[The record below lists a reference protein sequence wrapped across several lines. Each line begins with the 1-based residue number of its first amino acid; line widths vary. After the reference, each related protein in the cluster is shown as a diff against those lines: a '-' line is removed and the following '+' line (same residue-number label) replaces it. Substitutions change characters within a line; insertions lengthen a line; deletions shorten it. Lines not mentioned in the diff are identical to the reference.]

1 MRVKCEGRWLNLLV
15 IICLFLL
22 IPRNLYGGILTEIVI
37 NKSALITLKN
47 PIERILIANPSI
59 ADIVTVSPTQF
70 IVNGK
75 AIGTTTLI
83 VWEKDG
89 KISFFDI
96 SVIGDTADLSLRI
109 KEILPGEKINVRF
122 IKDTIILS
130 GKASKE
136 QDVKKAI
143 QIAQAYAPKVL
154 NFIKVE
160 EPQQI
165 LLQVKVAQ
173 VDRGALRKL
182 GLSALVKGSSGEGTV
197 GLPGMPLGGV
207 AGDSPGITEFNP
219 LTPFQ
224 IGVSYF
230 PGGVGVVLEALASKN
245 LAKIL
250 AEPNLVVKSGE
261 KGYFL
266 AGTRIPVPVV
276 TGTTGLAVTTIEYR
290 DVGVKLNF
298 TPEITETGSTI
309 LKIDPAE
316 ISNITGTMKVAG
328 LESPIIDT
336 REVKTVV
343 ELKEGESLILAGLL
357 QEETVKFLRKIP
369 LLGDIPILGALFRST
384 SDELKEK
391 ELVFFITPVFAK
403 PFPPGAKV
411 ELPGEK
417 EPTPEQEKE
426 MQWIPMGK

>member
-1 MRVKCEGRWLNLLV
+1 MNYKRK
-15 IICLFLL
+15 LL
-22 IPRNLYGGILTEIVI
+22 IYFVSVFLSFILSAYSYSGILTEVVI
-37 NKSALITLKN
+37 NKSALITLKS
-47 PIERILIANPSI
+47 PIERISIANPAI
-59 ADIVTVSPTQF
+59 ADVVTISPTQF

-75 AIGTTTLI
+75 TIGTTTLI

-89 KISFFDI
+89 KTSFFDI
-96 SVIGDTADLSLRI
+96 SVIGDAGDLSMRI
-109 KEILPGEKINVRF
+109 KEATAGDSINVRF
-122 IKDTIILS
+122 VKDTVVLT

-136 QDVKKAI
+136 QNVKKAI
-143 QIAQAYAPKVL
+143 QIAQAYSPKVL
-154 NFIKVE
+154 NYVKIE
-160 EPQQI
+160 EPQQVM
-165 LLQVKVAQ
+165 LQVKVAQ
-173 VDRGALRKL
+173 IDRGALRRL
-182 GLSALVKGSSGEGTV
+182 GLSALVKGSSAEGTV
-197 GLPGMPLGGV
+197 GLSGMPRGGI
-207 AGDSPGITEFNP
+207 AGDSPGITLFDP

-224 IGVSYF
+224 IGVSHF
-230 PGGVGVVLEALASKN
+230 PSGVGVVLEALASKN

-250 AEPNLVVKSGE
+250 AEPNLIVKSGE

-276 TGTTGLAVTTIEYR
+276 TGTAGLAVTTIEYR

-298 TPEITETGSTI
+298 TPEITETGSTV

-336 REVKTVV
+336 REVRTVV

-384 SDELKEK
+384 TDELKEK
-391 ELVFFITPVFAK
+391 ELVFFITPTFAK
-403 PFPPGAKV
+403 PIAPGTKV

-417 EPTPEQEKE
+417 EPTPEQERE